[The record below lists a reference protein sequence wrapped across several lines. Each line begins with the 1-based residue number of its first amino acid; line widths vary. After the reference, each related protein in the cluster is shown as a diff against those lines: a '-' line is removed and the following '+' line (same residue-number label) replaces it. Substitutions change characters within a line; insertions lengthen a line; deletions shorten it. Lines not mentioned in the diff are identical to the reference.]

1 MQTRS
6 ELKEASQQRI
16 INAAAVRLREEGL
29 GGAAIASV
37 MREAGLTHGAFYAH
51 FANKNDL
58 AIAALRHALQENR
71 RNWVGRLRN
80 ESWVQRLQ
88 RLARRYLIPQHRD
101 RLADACALAALASE
115 AARAE
120 PAFRAAYGEELHKS
134 LVGICAGAE
143 ATDSAPPPR
152 LDAAQFDHAIAFMA
166 LCVGGMALSRAV
178 ADPEFS
184 NRILQACVAA
194 AGRVAEPPNQT

>member
-1 MQTRS
+1 MPTRS

-16 INAAAVRLREEGL
+16 LDAAAVRLREEGL
-29 GGAAIASV
+29 SGAAIASV

-58 AIAALRHALQENR
+58 AIAALRHALKENR
-71 RNWVGRLRN
+71 SNWVGRPRN
-80 ESWVQRLQ
+80 ESWGQRLQ

-115 AARAE
+115 TARAE

-134 LVGICAGAE
+134 LVGICAGADAVE
-143 ATDSAPPPR
+143 SGTVPDDAQ
-152 LDAAQFDHAIAFMA
+152 LDEAIAFMA
-166 LCVGGMALSRAV
+166 LCVGGMTLARAV
-178 ADPEFS
+178 ADPGFS

-194 AGRVAEPPNQT
+194 AGRVAEAPSQT